1 MRTTIAMDDQTLT
14 YMLGY
19 IKTHMWATAIRN
31 NEVSKSTALNLLDM
45 QDHAYGSGIK
55 AEVEELL
62 AMSKDEFK
70 GHMDVVRRQER
81 ANGG

>member
-31 NEVSKSTALNLLDM
+31 NEVSKDTALKLLDV
-45 QDHAYGSGIK
+45 QDSMYGSGIR

-62 AMSKDEFK
+62 TMSKEDFTE
-70 GHMDVVRRQER
+70 HMKIVRKQEK
-81 ANGG
+81 AQG

>member
-31 NEVSKSTALNLLDM
+31 NEVSKSTALNLLEM
-45 QDHAYGSGIK
+45 QDNAYGSGIK

-62 AMSKDEFK
+62 AMSKEDFTE
-70 GHMDVVRRQER
+70 HMKIVRKHEKAQ
-81 ANGG
+81 G

>member
-31 NEVSKSTALNLLDM
+31 NEVSKSTALNLLEM
-45 QDHAYGSGIK
+45 QDNAYGSGIK

-62 AMSKDEFK
+62 TMSKEDFTE
-70 GHMDVVRRQER
+70 HMKIVRKQEK
-81 ANGG
+81 AQG

>member
-62 AMSKDEFK
+62 TMSKEDFTE
-70 GHMDVVRRQER
+70 HMKIVRKQEK
-81 ANGG
+81 AQG